1 MIDLLISDRIL
12 EKHAKAD
19 IFAEQK
25 KLHKEILPG
34 NIYHGT

>member
-12 EKHAKAD
+12 EKYAKAY
-19 IFAEQK
+19 FAEQK

-34 NIYHGT
+34 NFYHRT